1 MKKQWLLFLFL
12 LLHIKAS
19 TQHLVGVE
27 MAYSNSF
34 PEIINLYSLPE
45 SINGAELRF
54 LYQYKKRDAFL
65 LSCSMS
71 FLKPQNMVGYSWAEL
86 GMYTSES
93 HTINKSN
100 LAIFVEPS
108 VCLFPIPDFLFLR
121 FGAMMGYNK
130 MPEFNTNRI
139 DSYKDFT
146 GRLVISNSSRNFMAE
161 GAFTY
166 GFLFGS
172 GFQINVSKNL
182 SVKLEAQYQKSNL
195 NTQVVLQNQTNSGP
209 LSTETKN
216 IQISQTTFLPSLAI
230 FYHLNTSKSKP
241 Q

>member
-34 PEIINLYSLPE
+34 PEIINLYGLPE

-54 LYQYKKRDAFL
+54 LYQYKNREAML
-65 LSCSMS
+65 LSYSMS
-71 FLKPQNMVGYSWAEL
+71 FFRPQNMVGYSWAEL

-93 HTINKSN
+93 HRIIKPNM
-100 LAIFVEPS
+100 AILVEPS
-108 VCLFPIPDFLFLR
+108 ICLFPIPNYLFLR

-130 MPEFNTNRI
+130 MPEFNTTRI
-139 DSYKDFT
+139 DSYNDFT
-146 GRLVISNSSRNFMAE
+146 GKLVITNNSRNFMAD

-182 SVKLEAQYQKSNL
+182 SIKLEAQYRKSNL

-209 LSTETKN
+209 VSTETKS
-216 IQISQTTFLPSLAI
+216 IQISQTTFLPSFAI
-230 FYHLNTSKSKP
+230 LYHLKMSKSKP